1 VKRSLKR
8 PLLRVVGRKV
18 TCELCG
24 EPLFRTSPFVTR
36 GRVKL
41 PGADEALVGVDFD
54 SANALVF
61 RHVEADHCPALRASQ
76 R

>member
-1 VKRSLKR
+1 MKRSLR
-8 PLLRVVGRKV
+8 QPLRVVGRTV

-24 EPLFRTSPFVTR
+24 EPLFRTSPFVRR
-36 GRVKL
+36 GQVKL
-41 PGADEALVGVDFD
+41 PGADEALVEVDFD

-61 RHVEADHCPALRASQ
+61 RHVQADRCPALRAQ

>member
-1 VKRSLKR
+1 VKRSLR
-8 PLLRVVGRKV
+8 RSLLRVVGRNV

-24 EPLFRTSPFVTR
+24 EPLFRTSPFVRR

-41 PGADEALVGVDFD
+41 PGADEALVHVDFD
-54 SANALVF
+54 SANVVVF
-61 RHVEADHCPALRASQ
+61 RHVEADRCPALRGE

>member
-1 VKRSLKR
+1 MKRSLRR
-8 PLLRVVGRKV
+8 PLLRAVGRTV

-24 EPLFRTSPFVTR
+24 EPLFRTSPFVRR
-36 GRVKL
+36 GQVKL
-41 PGADEALVGVDFD
+41 PGADEALVEVDFD

-61 RHVEADHCPALRASQ
+61 RHVQADRCPALRAQ

>member
-1 VKRSLKR
+1 VKRSLR
-8 PLLRVVGRKV
+8 QPLLRVVGRTV

-24 EPLFRTSPFVTR
+24 EPLFRTSPFVRR
-36 GRVKL
+36 GQVKL
-41 PGADEALVGVDFD
+41 PGADEALVEVDFD

-61 RHVEADHCPALRASQ
+61 RHVEADRCPVLRAQ

>member
-1 VKRSLKR
+1 MKRSLR
-8 PLLRVVGRKV
+8 RSLLRVVGRNV

-24 EPLFRTSPFVTR
+24 EPLFRTSPFVRR

-41 PGADEALVGVDFD
+41 PGADEALVHVDFD
-54 SANALVF
+54 SANVVVF
-61 RHVEADHCPALRASQ
+61 RHVEADRCPALRGE

>member
-8 PLLRVVGRKV
+8 PLLRVVGRNV

-24 EPLFRTSPFVTR
+24 EPLFRTSPLVQR

-41 PGADEALVGVDFD
+41 PGADEALVEVDFD

-61 RHVEADHCPALRASQ
+61 RHVQADHCPVLRAE